1 MRSSPPARR
10 CPRGP
15 GTPLPARRP
24 GCSRGMAA
32 GPLSPAA
39 GSAEPVSSR
48 VLAASASPCGG
59 HYLRV
64 ERGGGGQ
71 VPGRGAQDP
80 VGGGGAG
87 AGAGLQ
93 SAARDR
99 PEGARGGV
107 APSGSGLSVS
117 LLGSGRGTWSSLRPE
132 GRFCE
137 WEGPGVG
144 SMETPGSPAHCV
156 AAAAVVVAAAAQC
169 PARGTP
175 WRGEAEREDI
185 PAPRGASVYAAGARA
200 GVSGGTVSDLHGMHA
215 LLTRHP
221 VPGSP
226 AWVLEEKGSLE
237 QLMTQRSFGE
247 EGSPTVF

>member
-1 MRSSPPARR
+1 
-10 CPRGP
+10 
-15 GTPLPARRP
+15 
-24 GCSRGMAA
+24 MAA

-39 GSAEPVSSR
+39 GSAEPVSSW

-59 HYLRV
+59 HYIRV
-64 ERGGGGQ
+64 ERGGGGH

-80 VGGGGAG
+80 AGGGGAG
-87 AGAGLQ
+87 GGAGLQ

-137 WEGPGVG
+137 WEGSGVG
-144 SMETPGSPAHCV
+144 SMETPGSPAHCL
-156 AAAAVVVAAAAQC
+156 AAAAVVVVAVVAAAAAQC

-175 WRGEAEREDI
+175 WRGEAEREEI
-185 PAPRGASVYAAGARA
+185 PALRGASGYAAGARA
-200 GVSGGTVSDLHGMHA
+200 GGSGGTVSDLHGMHA
-215 LLTRHP
+215 LLARHP
-221 VPGSP
+221 VPGTP
-226 AWVLEEKGSLE
+226 AWVLEENGSLE
-237 QLMTQRSFGE
+237 ELMTQRSLGE